1 MLFCGL
7 LTMWSIWGYE
17 WLGLVCWLL
26 EGFSTIRNL
35 YNNFLLY
42 IHVVQ
47 FLFYIFIFY
56 LFNLFIFDILVF
68 LHLKFV
74 FNAIN
79 FQLFSLPPPLQKL
92 PKWHQIWKV
101 PLRCIFS
108 LLIFSFPP
116 TSVFSI
122 GFLKFVDDMPFCGL
136 STMWSLWG
144 YEWLGLVCR
153 LLEGFSRIK
162 NIYNNFLLYIHVV
175 QFLFY
180 IFVFTHSICLSLKY

>member
-1 MLFCGL
+1 M
-7 LTMWSIWGYE
+7 IKY
-17 WLGLVCWLL
+17 V
-26 EGFSTIRNL
+26 
-35 YNNFLLY
+35 
-42 IHVVQ
+42 
-47 FLFYIFIFY
+47 IF
-56 LFNLFIFDILVF
+56 NT
-68 LHLKFV
+68 
-74 FNAIN
+74 IN
-79 FQLFSLPPPLQKL
+79 FQLLSLPPPLQKL

-116 TSVFSI
+116 TWVFSI

-136 STMWSLWG
+136 LTMWSLWG

-153 LLEGFSRIK
+153 LLEGFSRIR

-180 IFVFTHSICLSLKY
+180 IFVFIQFVYLWNISFLTFEICLTLCIKFFFKKKKPKFNVFTYLLVLK